1 LLPADVPIH
10 LRRRRSRKLSIFCKC
25 PTLSARSLA
34 AIDWV
39 RLLPTQARQTVSMQT
54 ESAEHYCLVVLSGC
68 RADVLP
74 VPASHSEFGSQF
86 PGEVKMKRKHVIYA
100 SVGVVVAIAL
110 FVVYYLYLGS
120 RAPTGQQPLVRLDN
134 SNIDSLKKSFND
146 SADSVRVMVMLSP
159 T

>member
-1 LLPADVPIH
+1 M
-10 LRRRRSRKLSIFCKC
+10 
-25 PTLSARSLA
+25 
-34 AIDWV
+34 
-39 RLLPTQARQTVSMQT
+39 QA
-54 ESAEHYCLVVLSGC
+54 ESAEHYCLVVLSGR
-68 RADVLP
+68 RADVLSVSP
-74 VPASHSEFGSQF
+74 SHSESGCQF

-100 SVGVVVAIAL
+100 VVAVVGAIVL

-120 RAPTGQQPLVRLDN
+120 TAPTGQQPLVRLDN